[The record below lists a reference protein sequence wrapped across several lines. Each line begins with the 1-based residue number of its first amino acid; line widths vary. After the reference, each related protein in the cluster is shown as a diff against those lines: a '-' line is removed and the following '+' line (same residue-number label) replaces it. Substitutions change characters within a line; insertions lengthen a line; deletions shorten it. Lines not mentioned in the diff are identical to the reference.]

1 MLCWVTATQARPRR
15 VLFLD
20 RDGVI
25 NRDRPD
31 YVKGW
36 EEFEF
41 HADVPDTLTWLA
53 KNDVGVILISNQSGL
68 NRGIID
74 PNHFWDLHHRMIS
87 RIRLLGGN
95 ILAAFYCPHRP
106 DENCRCRKPSPEM
119 ILFAGRLYD
128 IPLAESY
135 YVGDRQSDIL
145 AARRAGCRAVLL
157 ERAGEHRAGQPYG
170 PTEVHQAL
178 EQPDLRCATLL
189 DAVFAVRDEFAP
201 GAAGL
206 EGQPTMRGRR

>member
-41 HADVPDTLTWLA
+41 HADVPDALTWLV

-74 PNHFWDLHHRMIS
+74 PNHFWDLHHRMIA
-87 RIRLLGGN
+87 RIRAMGGN

-119 ILFAGRLYD
+119 ILSAARLYD

-157 ERAGEHRAGQPYG
+157 ERTGQPGG
-170 PTEVHQAL
+170 PAEDHHAL

-189 DAVFAVRDEFAP
+189 DAVYAVRHEFAT
-201 GAAGL
+201 GNAGP
-206 EGQPTMRGRR
+206 EAQPTMRGRR